1 MSASGPQTVYMT
13 QLGLSTQTDRTSLR
27 VPDLSFNYI
36 LTSWGLELPHIVY
49 DCVGS
54 SPYYLHPIVFMGCLN
69 LAMDIAPQGVGLY

>member
-1 MSASGPQTVYMT
+1 MT

-49 DCVGS
+49 DSVGS